1 MTKTLH
7 IGGMSCSHCS
17 GRVERAL
24 NGIPGIRATV
34 DLAKKTATVT
44 SDADIDDSALT
55 RAVEDAGYTVEA

>member
-7 IGGMSCSHCS
+7 IEGMSCSHCS

-24 NGIPGIRATV
+24 NGIPGVKATV

-44 SDADIDDSALT
+44 SEAEIDDAALA
-55 RAVEDAGYTVEA
+55 RAVGDAGYTVKA